1 MPKPK
6 GTNAGTKKNRNSNGA
21 RKNSG
26 RNGATKIQT
35 NRGKN
40 AKPVP
45 TPTVEQEDLLAKLR
59 SSISNQLKGNVE
71 ITNVEFE
78 GPNIVVYTRDAKIFA
93 KDNQHARSIAHMV
106 RRRVE
111 IRPDP
116 SILAEPEYSKQEILK
131 IIPRNADVG
140 EMYFDSNAGK
150 VTIEAGMPGLAIGK
164 NGAVLNA
171 IRAKVGWVPKI
182 VRIPPI
188 PSKTVSNVREFLRD
202 VQDSRIAIL
211 KKIGKRINRPSIKQD
226 NWVRTI
232 ALGGYREVGRSCT
245 LLNTR
250 ESKVLI
256 DVGMNNSTT
265 GPDISPYLYLS
276 ELQPLSTLDA
286 VVVTHAHLD
295 HSGLVPALF
304 LYGYDGP
311 VYCTAP
317 TRDLMSLLQ
326 VDSLKVLNAEG
337 VKPLYRSED
346 IRETIKHCI
355 TLDYGETVDI
365 SPDLKLT
372 LHNAGHILG
381 SAIAHFHVGDGLYN
395 IAITGDTKYER
406 TWLFDP
412 ANTKFPRLEAVLVE
426 STYGAEGD
434 VQPSRDKAKE
444 MLREIVNVTVSRKGH
459 VLIPVFAVGRSQEV
473 MLVLEELMRN
483 HEIPTVPVYLD
494 GMIWEATA
502 IHTAYPEFLNR
513 NLREAILKKN
523 RNPFLSDM
531 FNRVD
536 SNDKREEIINDP
548 APCIVLATSGMMNG
562 GPVMEYFKNW
572 AEDSRN
578 TMSFVGYQAEG
589 TLGRKIQRGVEEV
602 SMMERDKSLNIS
614 VKMDVE
620 TTEGFSGHSDR
631 HQLMRFVGNL
641 SPRPS
646 RVVMVH
652 GDEKKCIELGQA
664 ISRQYKMDVK
674 VPYNLEGIRYR

>member
-1 MPKPK
+1 VK
-6 GTNAGTKKNRNSNGA
+6 
-21 RKNSG
+21 
-26 RNGATKIQT
+26 
-35 NRGKN
+35 
-40 AKPVP
+40 
-45 TPTVEQEDLLAKLR
+45 VEQEDLLAKLKR
-59 SSISNQLKGNVE
+59 SITEQLKGTVDISNV
-71 ITNVEFE
+71 VYE
-78 GPNIVVYTRDAKIFA
+78 GPNLVVYTRDAKVFA
-93 KDNQHARSIAHMV
+93 KDNQHARNIAHMV

-116 SILAEPEYSKQEILK
+116 GILSPPDIAKKEILK
-131 IIPRNADVG
+131 IIPKSAEVG
-140 EMYFDSNAGK
+140 EIYFDVNIGK
-150 VTIEAGMPGLAIGK
+150 VTVEARMPGLAIGK
-164 NGAVLNA
+164 NGSILNA
-171 IRAKVGWVPKI
+171 IRSKIGWVPVV

-188 PSKTVSNVREFLRD
+188 PSKTIDNIREFLRD
-202 VQDSRIAIL
+202 VQDERIEIL

-226 NWVRTI
+226 NWVRTV

-276 ELQPLSTLDA
+276 EIQPLSTLDA

-295 HSGLVPALF
+295 HSGLIPALF

-311 VYCTAP
+311 IYCTPP

-337 VKPLYRSED
+337 IKPLYRSED
-346 IRETIKHCI
+346 IRQTIKHCI

-412 ANTKFPRLEAVLVE
+412 AQTKFPRLEAVLVE
-426 STYGAEGD
+426 STYGGEND
-434 VQPSRDKAKE
+434 VQPSRDRAME
-444 MLREIVNVTVSRKGH
+444 MLMEIINVTVNRQGH

-473 MLVLEELMRN
+473 MLVLEDLMRR
-483 HEIPTVPVYLD
+483 HKIPEVPVYLD

-502 IHTAYPEFLNR
+502 IHTAYPEYLNR
-513 NLREAILKKN
+513 NLREAILKRNK
-523 RNPFLSDM
+523 NPFISPI
-531 FNRVD
+531 FKRVD
-536 SNDKREEIINDP
+536 SNDTREDIINDP
-548 APCIVLATSGMMNG
+548 QPCIVLATSGMMNG

-578 TMSFVGYQAEG
+578 SMSFVGYQAEG

-602 SMMERDKSLNIS
+602 TMAERDKQLNIK
-614 VKMDVE
+614 VRMDVE

-631 HQLMRFVGNL
+631 KQLMRFVSNL
-641 SPRPS
+641 HPRPS
-646 RVVMVH
+646 RVVMFH
-652 GDEKKCIELGQA
+652 GDEKKCIELGNS
-664 ISRQYKMDVK
+664 IHRHFKMEVK
-674 VPYNLEGIRYR
+674 IPHNLEGIRYR

>member
-1 MPKPK
+1 M
-6 GTNAGTKKNRNSNGA
+6 
-21 RKNSG
+21 
-26 RNGATKIQT
+26 
-35 NRGKN
+35 NRGKGSRSGQSP
-40 AKPVP
+40 K
-45 TPTVEQEDLLAKLR
+45 VEQEDLLAKLR
-59 SSISNQLKGNVE
+59 TSISEQLSGAID

-116 SILAEPEYSKQEILK
+116 SVLMEPEQAKKEISK
-131 IIPRNADVG
+131 IIPNSAEVG
-140 EMYFDSNAGK
+140 AMYFDSNTGK

-164 NGAVLNA
+164 NGVVLNA
-171 IRAKVGWVPKI
+171 IRGKVGWVPKV

-188 PSKTVSNVREFLRD
+188 PSKTVSNIREFLRD
-202 VQDSRIAIL
+202 VQDSRIDIL

-226 NWVRTI
+226 NWVRTV

-276 ELQPLSTLDA
+276 EVQPLSTLDA

-311 VYCTAP
+311 IYCTPP

-337 VKPLYRSED
+337 IKPLYRSED

-355 TLDYGETVDI
+355 PLDYGETVDI

-412 ANTKFPRLEAVLVE
+412 AHTKFPRLEAVLLE
-426 STYGAEGD
+426 STYGAEND
-434 VQPSRDKAKE
+434 VQPSRDKARE
-444 MLREIVNVTVSRKGH
+444 MLREIVNVTVSRNGH

-473 MLVLEELMRN
+473 MLVLETLMRN
-483 HEIPTVPVYLD
+483 NEIPNVPVYLD

-502 IHTAYPEFLNR
+502 IHTAYPEYLNR

-523 RNPFLSDM
+523 RNPFTSEI
-531 FNRVD
+531 FRRVD
-536 SNDKREEIINDP
+536 SNDMREEIINDP
-548 APCIVLATSGMMNG
+548 ASCIVLATSGMMNG

-572 AEDSRN
+572 AEDPKN

-589 TLGRKIQRGVEEV
+589 TLGRKIQRGMEEV
-602 SMMERDKSLNIS
+602 TMMEREKQLNIK

-631 HQLMRFVGNL
+631 RQLMRFVGNL

-646 RVVMVH
+646 RVIMVH

-664 ISRQYKMDVK
+664 ISRHYKMDVT
-674 VPYNLEGIRYR
+674 VPYNLEGVRYR

>member
-1 MPKPK
+1 MPTKKGTSTASKKPK
-6 GTNAGTKKNRNSNGA
+6 GGNGNRRA
-21 RKNSG
+21 PA
-26 RNGATKIQT
+26 RNGSSAKSPIRTKSLKSNHIP
-35 NRGKN
+35 K
-40 AKPVP
+40 
-45 TPTVEQEDLLAKLR
+45 VESEDLLGKIKTSITEQLR
-59 SSISNQLKGNVE
+59 GAIE

-78 GPNIVVYTRDAKIFA
+78 GPNIVVYTRDAKVFA
-93 KDNQHARSIAHMV
+93 RDNQHARSIAHAV
-106 RRRVE
+106 RRRIE

-116 SILAEPEYSKQEILK
+116 SVLAEPAIAKDEISK
-131 IIPRNADVG
+131 IIPNSAEVG
-140 EMYFDSNAGK
+140 NMYFDPNTGK

-171 IRAKVGWVPKI
+171 IRSKVGWVPQV

-188 PSKTVSNVREFLRD
+188 PSKTIDNIREFLRD
-202 VQDSRIAIL
+202 VQDERVAIL
-211 KKIGKRINRPSIKQD
+211 KRIGKRINRPSIKQD
-226 NWVRTI
+226 NWLRTV

-245 LLNTR
+245 LLQTR
-250 ESKVLI
+250 ESKVLV

-276 ELQPLSTLDA
+276 EVQPLSTLDA
-286 VVVTHAHLD
+286 VVITHAHLD

-311 VYCTAP
+311 IYCTPP

-337 VKPLYRSED
+337 IKPLFRSED
-346 IRETIKHCI
+346 IRQTIKHCI

-412 ANTKFPRLEAVLVE
+412 AHTKFPRLEAVLLE
-426 STYGAEGD
+426 STYGAEND
-434 VQPSRDKAKE
+434 VQPSREKAKE
-444 MLREIVNVTVSRKGH
+444 MLREIVNVTVERGGH

-473 MLVLEELMRN
+473 MLVLEGLMRN
-483 HEIPTVPVYLD
+483 KEVPEVPVYLD

-502 IHTAYPEFLNR
+502 IHTAYPEYLNR

-523 RNPFLSDM
+523 RNPFLQPM
-531 FNRVD
+531 FKRVD
-536 SNDKREEIINDP
+536 SNDTRESIINDP

-572 AEDSRN
+572 AEDAKN

-589 TLGRKIQRGVEEV
+589 TLGRKIQRGMEEV
-602 SMMERDKSLNIS
+602 TMTERDKQLSIKVN
-614 VKMDVE
+614 MDVE

-631 HQLMRFVGNL
+631 RQLMRFIGNM
-641 SPRPS
+641 SPRPQ

-664 ISRQYKMDVK
+664 IHRHYKMEVK

>member
-1 MPKPK
+1 MPRPK
-6 GTNAGTKKNRNSNGA
+6 GTSNANKNQKGSNGG
-21 RKNSG
+21 RRSSSRSG
-26 RNGATKIQT
+26 ASRSNGIRTKSSKSNQAP
-35 NRGKN
+35 K
-40 AKPVP
+40 
-45 TPTVEQEDLLAKLR
+45 VETEDLLLKIR
-59 SSISNQLKGNVE
+59 QSITEQLKDSID

-78 GPNIVVYTRDAKIFA
+78 GPKIVVYTRDAKVFA
-93 KDNQHARSIAHMV
+93 RDNQHARSIAHMV

-116 SILAEPEYSKQEILK
+116 SILADPEFAKNEILS
-131 IIPRNADVG
+131 IIPNSAEVG
-140 EMYFDSNAGK
+140 GMYFDSNTGK

-164 NGAVLNA
+164 NGAILNA
-171 IRAKVGWVPKI
+171 IRSKVGWVPKV

-188 PSKTVSNVREFLRD
+188 PSKTIDNIREYLRD
-202 VQDSRIAIL
+202 VQDERIGIL
-211 KKIGKRINRPSIKQD
+211 KRIGKRINRPSIKQD
-226 NWVRTI
+226 NWVRTV

-245 LLNTR
+245 LLQSR

-256 DVGMNNSTT
+256 DVGMNNSTS

-276 ELQPLSTLDA
+276 EIQPLSTLDA
-286 VVVTHAHLD
+286 VVITHAHLD

-311 VYCTAP
+311 IYCTPP

-337 VKPLYRSED
+337 IKPLYRSED
-346 IRETIKHCI
+346 IRQTIKHCI

-365 SPDLKLT
+365 SPDMKLT

-381 SAIAHFHVGDGLYN
+381 SAIAHFHIGDGLYN
-395 IAITGDTKYER
+395 IAMTGDTKYER

-412 ANTKFPRLEAVLVE
+412 AHTKFPRLEAVLLE
-426 STYGAEGD
+426 STYGAEND

-444 MLREIVNVTVSRKGH
+444 MLKEIVNVTVERGGH
-459 VLIPVFAVGRSQEV
+459 ILVPVFAVGRSQEV
-473 MLVLEELMRN
+473 MLVLEGLMRN
-483 HEIPTVPVYLD
+483 NEIPDIPVYLD

-502 IHTAYPEFLNR
+502 IHTAYPEYLNR

-523 RNPFLSDM
+523 RNPFTAPM
-531 FNRVD
+531 FKRVD
-536 SNDKREEIINDP
+536 SNEMREEIVNDP

-572 AEDSRN
+572 ADDPRN

-602 SMMERDKSLNIS
+602 TMMERDKQLN
-614 VKMDVE
+614 VKVNMDVE

-631 HQLMRFVGNL
+631 RQLMRFIGNM
-641 SPRPS
+641 SPRPQ

-664 ISRQYKMDVK
+664 IHRHYKMEVK